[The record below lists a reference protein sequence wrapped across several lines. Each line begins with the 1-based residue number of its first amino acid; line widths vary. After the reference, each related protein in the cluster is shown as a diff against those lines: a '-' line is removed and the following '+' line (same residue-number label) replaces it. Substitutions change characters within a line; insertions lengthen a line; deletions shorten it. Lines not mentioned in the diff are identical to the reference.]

1 VIKLA
6 KSLTFIILFALVVVA
21 LFSCGSRKLPVS
33 FSSSGNDG
41 SAYSYLSFDPLAPAR
56 ETPHHPL
63 DEIAGYPG
71 LEQGGYKLVAV
82 DASLLPASIPAGV
95 RIETNGARL
104 SVVAEEGLATDCYF
118 YLFYPGDEQRPVAIH
133 KGLALDEND
142 LFLAVNA
149 GPGALSFGTARIAG
163 AGPSLRAGEI
173 ASFEF
178 AFGSAAAAR
187 SVCSAAVSDLN
198 EVEDLVTSVNED
210 ATVTLSWTETHPG
223 DYDNNGVVAISDLTP
238 IAQMFGEG
246 PDSPN
251 PGRVGLV
258 DGSGNGSV
266 GIEDVTPIA
275 VNFGTEITGYVVY
288 RTLLADANEVPEI
301 SDAGRWTRVEQDG
314 GGLPS
319 AIRDYTNQDFRLP
332 YTFNDST
339 PEPGYY
345 GYYVRPFSRDT
356 DDPNEGAAS
365 NVARTSQPTGMAELI
380 LEVMNGPFFVLDGD
394 VILRVWVDSGYNM
407 FSVNARFEY
416 NKTVLEFVEAAASLD
431 GYDPNVMYDADF
443 GGDPLF
449 LGARVGESASDPEN
463 YDLAAFNATKR
474 FPAPTVT
481 GTGPV
486 AYFTFKVIGGSGPI
500 DDAFR
505 FPQSSTNI
513 WIWGPEYNVPLPG
526 PRLGTPVSINIAD

>member
-1 VIKLA
+1 MIKLA

-178 AFGSAAAAR
+178 ASGSAAAAR

-246 PDSPN
+246 PDSPT

-258 DGSGNGSV
+258 DGSGNDSYTGGVYCQGTAYWWALGILEDREGDDEYSNLWYSLGSAPHFAIGCCVDFTGDDKYNVGNDSLQTQTQACARDASV
-266 GIEDVTPIA
+266 GVFIDGSGSEAGTSSRAGTLATA
-275 VNFGTEITGYVVY
+275 VMGKANCGA
-288 RTLLADANEVPEI
+288 LANRIRAARSSARMPEMLRRMPPNA
-301 SDAGRWTRVEQDG
+301 AGRSRKV
-314 GGLPS
+314 LPE
-319 AIRDYTNQDFRLP
+319 T
-332 YTFNDST
+332 
-339 PEPGYY
+339 
-345 GYYVRPFSRDT
+345 SR
-356 DDPNEGAAS
+356 
-365 NVARTSQPTGMAELI
+365 R
-380 LEVMNGPFFVLDGD
+380 
-394 VILRVWVDSGYNM
+394 
-407 FSVNARFEY
+407 
-416 NKTVLEFVEAAASLD
+416 
-431 GYDPNVMYDADF
+431 
-443 GGDPLF
+443 
-449 LGARVGESASDPEN
+449 
-463 YDLAAFNATKR
+463 
-474 FPAPTVT
+474 
-481 GTGPV
+481 
-486 AYFTFKVIGGSGPI
+486 
-500 DDAFR
+500 
-505 FPQSSTNI
+505 
-513 WIWGPEYNVPLPG
+513 
-526 PRLGTPVSINIAD
+526 